1 MQPSVSIAAVLYP
14 MAPYMP
20 IPTTLPRP
28 DQRPPKLALP
38 SRRASQFLMNWLKVS
53 LELPEEIKISER
65 ADPAMAA
72 LYELPIPAESSRS
85 AAKLLKSSF

>member
-1 MQPSVSIAAVLYP
+1 
-14 MAPYMP
+14 
-20 IPTTLPRP
+20 
-28 DQRPPKLALP
+28 
-38 SRRASQFLMNWLKVS
+38 MNWLQVS

-85 AAKLLKSSF
+85 AAKLLRAVFDPKRTLVTRLFSGAIRA